1 MLPVISQL
9 LKVTRDVG
17 ATDTELA
24 LWMIA
29 PSSLFAEQDTPADH
43 LANAAQ
49 VVGAAHTHFEAV
61 W

>member
-1 MLPVISQL
+1 MGKYSRLNTGASCGARNISSPGGTVLPVISQL

-29 PSSLFAEQDTPADH
+29 PFLTFR
-43 LANAAQ
+43 
-49 VVGAAHTHFEAV
+49 
-61 W
+61 